1 LWAASRVG
9 SGVNSEFQGLVA
21 HDENAVLEIAEK
33 RTANDLQDTSRD
45 RNIGERE
52 EKENV

>member
-1 LWAASRVG
+1 MILWDASRVG

-21 HDENAVLEIAEK
+21 HGDNAEPETAEK
-33 RTANDLQDTSRD
+33 RAVNNLQDTSRD

-52 EKENV
+52 EK